1 MKRTCLLFIL
11 ALLAIAL
18 NAQDIIIKKD
28 GKRFNCKILSVDSS
42 SVSVL
47 YGQPP
52 AKYIINR
59 SEIKEIHYYA
69 DRKSFRPEIP
79 NQRNALTIGF
89 LEGGGSLLGVDYEHL
104 IGKNGGVQFGAGHS
118 GYGFGINIHFKP
130 TTRSS
135 YFSLQYWHQGFGDYF
150 TQSLLGPC
158 LVLRARKI
166 ITAQIGLGVPLKKG
180 PNWPDDHVQPDLMLT
195 YAIGLYTGF

>member
-1 MKRTCLLFIL
+1 MKKTCLLLIL
-11 ALLAIAL
+11 GLLTIAAY
-18 NAQDIIIKKD
+18 AQDVIIKMD
-28 GKRFNCKILSVDSS
+28 GKRINCKILSVDSS
-42 SVSVL
+42 MVSVL

-52 AKYIINR
+52 TKYYINR

-69 DRKSFRPEIP
+69 DRKSMRTEIP

-104 IGKNGGVQFGAGHS
+104 IGQKGGIQFGAGHS
-118 GYGFGINIHFKP
+118 GYGFGINMHFKP

-135 YFSLQYWHQGFGDYF
+135 YLSLQYWHQGFGDYH
-150 TQSLLGPC
+150 TQSLFGPSI
-158 LVLRARKI
+158 VLRARKV
-166 ITAQIGLGVPLKKG
+166 ITGQIGLGVPLDKG
-180 PNWPDDHVQPDLMLT
+180 PGWPDNHVQPNIMLT